1 MRRNI
6 EIIES
11 FILGKRE
18 DQNLNEDG
26 MVVTNNYIAV
36 IDGASSASVF
46 NGISGGLL
54 AKNIIVSALETMD
67 NIEDGFE
74 VIEKLNLLLH
84 QAQKE
89 FPESE
94 LNPSK
99 RMFASLV
106 IYNINTCQI
115 WNYGDCP
122 FVVNGII
129 HQYDKKIDVLNA
141 NIRSFVN
148 QYALTTGKS
157 IEDILHD
164 DIGAKAITQMLDF
177 QNTFANKVAEYGY
190 PILDGYA
197 LCRELFE
204 IVDVFPGDEIILATD
219 GYPKICSSLNESEM
233 ELQRLLISDP
243 LCIGENK
250 AVKCRYEGLKSFDD
264 RCYIRFKVR

>member
-1 MRRNI
+1 MIKNI

-26 MVVTNNYIAV
+26 LVVTDNYIAV
-36 IDGASSASVF
+36 IDGASSAASF
-46 NGISGGLL
+46 NGVSGGLL

-67 NIEDGFE
+67 NFIDGFE
-74 VIEKLNLLLH
+74 VIEKLNLMLK

-94 LNPSK
+94 FNPSK
-99 RMFASLV
+99 RMFASII
-106 IYNINTCQI
+106 IYNINARQI

-122 FVVNGII
+122 FVVNGVL

-148 QYALTTGKS
+148 QYALATGKS
-157 IEDILHD
+157 IEDILYD
-164 DIGAKAITQMLDF
+164 DMGAKSIIQMLDY

-190 PILDGYA
+190 PILDGYG

-204 IVDVFPGDEIILATD
+204 TVDVFPGDEVILATD
-219 GYPKICSSLNESEM
+219 GYPKICPTLEVSEQ
-233 ELQRLLISDP
+233 ELERILKTDP
-243 LCIGENK
+243 LCINEYK
-250 AVKCRYEGLKSFDD
+250 AVKCRYDGLKSYDD
-264 RCYIRFKVR
+264 RCYIRFKVI